1 MIGVVPQLQA
11 GIVLPE
17 SILASPWFGG
27 FALFVGLNTVIYLGL
42 TLAKFMPWPTP
53 MHPDQL
59 RAVLRI
65 HDTED
70 HVMSRRLSE
79 HHDRTADAREQLR
92 ASVAR
97 QTIPLALALTG
108 IVAIISGL
116 VNAFFNLATLGPI
129 VVFPAVYGLVL
140 IVLAQ
145 IMARTRVSSAIM
157 TWTWTIL
164 MTLLVVENSW
174 RAAIQDSAVVL
185 TYAVIALV
193 VLAPIALSWRAGVI
207 GALLSL
213 TPIVLAGVDVTRV
226 DTLSWAIAAVTA
238 AGASFVLLGLRLA
251 AVSREAV
258 ERVRAQTLESTDP
271 LTGTFSRTGI
281 LALAPAVAQTAE
293 QSRSEV
299 GVVVCRVEGMNGI
312 NADYGFTYGRD
323 VLTTTAR
330 AFAGALPQG
339 ALIARWGGET
349 FLALLGEPAPD
360 HASVQAKIESALVT
374 SGVALGKRPVI
385 VDVGCATGRPD
396 ETTLEQLVE
405 QATQSASA

>member
-53 MHPDQL
+53 MHPDQV

-116 VNAFFNLATLGPI
+116 ANAFFNLATLGPI

-281 LALAPAVAQTAE
+281 LALAPAVAVPQRGGRRGVS
-293 QSRSEV
+293 SRGHERHQRRLWVHLRSRRSHDDRSRLR
-299 GVVVCRVEGMNGI
+299 GRPAARRPDRALGW
-312 NADYGFTYGRD
+312 RD
-323 VLTTTAR
+323 VPRTTRRTGPRSRER
-330 AFAGALPQG
+330 AGEDRISPGHQWCGAGQ
-339 ALIARWGGET
+339 
-349 FLALLGEPAPD
+349 APRHRRRGLRD
-360 HASVQAKIESALVT
+360 GPT
-374 SGVALGKRPVI
+374 RR
-385 VDVGCATGRPD
+385 DDT
-396 ETTLEQLVE
+396 
-405 QATQSASA
+405 